1 MTSIGDIFDLPD
13 GNEGTY
19 HDEEKPEKKPRKKV
33 EMSDEK
39 KTAMLERLKAG
50 REKRA
55 ENLKSKSQP
64 KEEIVVKKEEVKQ
77 PEVIISK
84 KKDNVESTNKKHKE
98 TEDERLSFIKMMSGK
113 SKPIEKVE
121 RPKKKVYSEPK
132 KEEKEDK
139 VKNEVLNKPKEIK
152 EPVNVSNVVAPVVIA
167 KQPVVIRTFKKPIW
181 G

>member
-1 MTSIGDIFDLPD
+1 MTSIGDIFDLPN
-13 GNEGTY
+13 GTEGTY
-19 HDEEKPEKKPRKKV
+19 HDEEPKQPEVMKKPRKKA

-39 KTAMLERLKAG
+39 KAAMLERLKAG

-55 ENLKSKSQP
+55 ENLKAKAQP
-64 KEEIVVKKEEVKQ
+64 KQVEEPKKEKEVKKEVT
-77 PEVIISK
+77 SK
-84 KKDNVESTNKKHKE
+84 KEKEVLSKTN
-98 TEDERLSFIKMMSGK
+98 EDERLSFIKMMAGK

-121 RPKKKVYSEPK
+121 RPKKKVYLEPK

-152 EPVNVSNVVAPVVIA
+152 EPVNISNVVAPVAVV
-167 KQPVVIRTFKKPIW
+167 KVPVVIRTFKKPIW